1 MDSFLVEIPCC
12 WVGRG
17 LPGLW
22 LLLQRIRCR
31 FKLSPASLQLQDATR
46 CAPLLFLPRSDPTR
60 IRPILARRAIGSG
73 TSTELN
79 AARSLQL
86 KRNLPLSHAIN
97 YRKAS
102 VRLTC
107 SRTKRRLQDAAAKY
121 GIPGDPAFV
130 NLSSPRNYAFL
141 NSSTPS

>member
-1 MDSFLVEIPCC
+1 M
-12 WVGRG
+12 
-17 LPGLW
+17 
-22 LLLQRIRCR
+22 LLGWKRFARIVVT
-31 FKLSPASLQLQDATR
+31 PATHSLSLQAVSSIIAVTGRYALRA
-46 CAPLLFLPRSDPTR
+46 APFPPAIRSDSHQTHSCPSR
-60 IRPILARRAIGSG
+60 NWLRHVYRVKC
-73 TSTELN
+73 STEPPIK
-79 AARSLQL
+79 AQPPPQSR
-86 KRNLPLSHAIN
+86 H

-121 GIPGDPAFV
+121 GILGDPAFV